1 MGTFIKKQKSK
12 QQSKPAYT
20 SNHQLPFSTQNPAV
34 HSILQ
39 LQRTIGNQA
48 LLRMFKAEECTPD
61 PLPCNASESS
71 VEHDCS
77 RIPINHQAGEKIQTN
92 LMMSTPG
99 DQYEEEADTVAEQV
113 VQKATRNSM
122 PSHIQKDCTACES
135 DIAFQQQLLEEE
147 NKTIQRTSGTE
158 GTEACSATASVYTQI
173 EQSRCGGQPMDPTT
187 QEMMNDAFQ
196 ADFSPVRI
204 HTGQQ
209 SVKMNQQLNARA
221 FTHRNHIY
229 FNEQQYQPESTEG
242 KRLLAHEL
250 THVIQQRA
258 VHSVLQRTGQ
268 ARSQAE
274 AIYTVEQTARLLNL
288 SFSMVP
294 RALEDTEIPE
304 NQKQKIR
311 ILYGRLRRLYEQLE
325 QAGRSGGSAITPTF
339 DTTPAANE
347 INAGD
352 ANKSVTELYYPFSV
366 SAPTPQQAPLEL
378 QAKFE
383 HSRTS
388 HITQIP
394 SGQALVQ
401 RVACGGI
408 CIGIIVLGG
417 LLLSGCS
424 RSSSGAMGAT
434 RLRQA
439 EQNFDRNNNQL
450 NATELSKI
458 HTALNSAVGNNT
470 HLLVSFYDYY
480 SNREIEK
487 ATGQQAQAW
496 RSSGL
501 YAQTDPLGDTIV
513 NPTILAASFPNNRLG
528 ALLIHEY
535 VHTKHHS
542 NPMGFYDYEEG
553 EAYGVEY
560 YLAERNGDQP
570 RTSAILGIMTNLSSI
585 AMTSVHGALRQ
596 RFCKSYGAMKGLYQ
610 VIDTGS
616 STFPRSPFS
625 TLTRDEARALTAEL
639 ISVPSADFSADLN
652 NILTWVYTNRTV
664 VGMPIT
670 RCH

>member
-12 QQSKPAYT
+12 QQSKPADA
-20 SNHQLPFSTQNPAV
+20 SNHRLPFTTQNHTV

-48 LLRMFKAEECTPD
+48 LLRMFKAEEHIPD
-61 PLPCNASESS
+61 PLPSNASKSN
-71 VEHDCS
+71 VEHDFS
-77 RIPINHQAGEKIQTN
+77 RIPMHPQAGETVQTN

-99 DQYEEEADTVAEQV
+99 DKYEEEADTIAEQV
-113 VQKATRNSM
+113 VQQSTHNSM
-122 PSHIQKDCTACES
+122 PSHIQQDYTVCDS
-135 DIAFQQQLLEEE
+135 DIPLQQQLLEEK

-158 GTEACSATASVYTQI
+158 EGTDTCNDSASVYTQMQ
-173 EQSRCGGQPMDPTT
+173 QSRCGGQPMGPAT
-187 QEMMNDAFQ
+187 QELMGDAFQ

-209 SVKMNQQLNARA
+209 SAKMNQQLNARA
-221 FTHRNHIY
+221 FTYRNHIY
-229 FNEQQYQPESTEG
+229 FNEHQYLPESTEG

-258 VHSVLQRTGQ
+258 AHSVLQRTGQ
-268 ARSQAE
+268 ASPPTE
-274 AIYTVEQTARLLNL
+274 ATYTVEQTTRLLNL

-311 ILYGRLRRLYEQLE
+311 ILYGRLRTLYGQVE
-325 QAGRSGGSAITPTF
+325 QAGRSGGNAITPTF

-352 ANKSVTELYYPFSV
+352 ASKSVTELYYPFSV

-388 HITQIP
+388 RITQIP

-439 EQNFDRNNNQL
+439 EQNFDRNNSQL
-450 NATELSKI
+450 NANELSKI
-458 HTALNSAVGNNT
+458 HTALNGAVGNNT

-496 RSSGL
+496 RSSGI
-501 YAQTDPLGDTIV
+501 YAQTDPLGDTTV
-513 NPTILAASFPNNRLG
+513 NPTILAASFSDNRLG

-535 VHTKHHS
+535 VHTKHHT
-542 NPMGFYDYEEG
+542 NPMGLYDYEEG

-570 RTSAILGIMTNLSSI
+570 RISAILGIMTNLSSI
-585 AMTSVHGALRQ
+585 ALASLHGALRQ

-616 STFPRSPFS
+616 STFPGSPFS
-625 TLTRDEARALTAEL
+625 SLTRDEARALTAEL
-639 ISVPSADFSADLN
+639 ISVPSANFSADLN

-664 VGMPIT
+664 VGMPI
-670 RCH
+670 